1 MPACRLVMQIDG
13 AKELQA
19 KLDTLTRTE
28 EKGVFRDALR
38 DAQKLMQSLAKADAR
53 TFVGGVMGKA
63 ISDNIILRA
72 FKKRRKYSVG
82 NNVMSNPAWVE
93 EHTNDSFFGTG
104 GGHSTGAVYITKSTG
119 LRQYIPAA
127 IEYGHVVRTGRT
139 GGLSKGA
146 RKLIRKLKNVGLP
159 TGQRWVAPI
168 PYMRTASKMSETG
181 RFRIL
186 AERISKYIERTWLR
200 NDLKSAANTLYEDQI
215 GMLSE
220 RSTGDEF

>member
-28 EKGVFRDALR
+28 EKGVFRAALR
-38 DAQKLMQSLAKADAR
+38 DAQKLMQSFGKGEARSQIGGAMGSAIAK
-53 TFVGGVMGKA
+53 
-63 ISDNIILRA
+63 NIIVRA

-93 EHTNDSFFGTG
+93 PSHKTGTPDV
-104 GGHSTGAVYITKSTG
+104 HDTSPIYITKSTG

-127 IEYGHVVRTGRT
+127 IEYGHVIRTGKT
-139 GGLSKGA
+139 GGLTKGG
-146 RKLIRKLKNVGLP
+146 RKLVGKLKKWGLP
-159 TGQRWVAPI
+159 TFQRWVAPI
-168 PYMRTASKMSETG
+168 PYMRTASKMSETV

-186 AERISKYIERTWLR
+186 AEKISKYIERTWLR
-200 NDLKSAANTLYEDQI
+200 NDLKSASNALYEDLL
-215 GMLSE
+215 GMQGE

>member
-1 MPACRLVMQIDG
+1 MPACRMVMQIEG

-19 KLDTLTRTE
+19 KLDTLTHTE
-28 EKGVFRDALR
+28 EKGVFKTALR

-53 TFVGGVMGKA
+53 TFVGGA
-63 ISDNIILRA
+63 IGSAIAKNIVLRA

-82 NNVMSNPAWVE
+82 NNVMSDPAWVE

-104 GGHSTGAVYITKSTG
+104 GGHSTGAIYITKSTG
-119 LRQYIPAA
+119 RRQYIPAA
-127 IEYGHVVRTGRT
+127 IEYGHVVRSGKT

-146 RKLIRKLKNVGLP
+146 RKLIGKLKKWGLP

-168 PYMRTASKMSETG
+168 PYMRQASNMSEQG

-186 AERISKYIERTWLR
+186 AERISKYIEKVWMR
-200 NDLKSAANTLYEDQI
+200 NDLKAAANTLYEE
-215 GMLSE
+215 LSEMVGE
-220 RSTGDEF
+220 RSTGEEL

>member
-1 MPACRLVMQIDG
+1 MGAVRLVMQIEG

-19 KLDTLTRTE
+19 KLDTLTHTE
-28 EKGVFRDALR
+28 EKGVFRTALR

-53 TFVGGVMGKA
+53 TFVGGAMGAA
-63 ISDNIILRA
+63 IAKNIIVRA

-93 EHTNDSFFGTG
+93 PSHKTG
-104 GGHSTGAVYITKSTG
+104 SPDVHDTSPIYITQSTG

-127 IEYGHVVRTGRT
+127 IEYGHVVRTGKT
-139 GGLSKGA
+139 GGLTKGQ
-146 RKLIRKLKNVGLP
+146 RKRAGFFKGIGLSR
-159 TGQRWVAPI
+159 QRWVAPI
-168 PYMRTASKMSETG
+168 PYMRQASSMSEQP

-186 AERISKYIERTWLR
+186 AEKISKYIERAWLR
-200 NDLKSAANTLYEDQI
+200 NDLKSAANALYEDQLS
-215 GMLSE
+215 MLSE